1 MLIVDSDLFLTF
13 SGRGMLA
20 STRPSFGML
29 GFFVLVS
36 FFFFQENQELTD
48 MLVCFVCLF
57 LFSMSFIQRFASST
71 DCH

>member
-48 MLVCFVCLF
+48 MLVCFVLF
-57 LFSMSFIQRFASST
+57 VFIFYELYT
-71 DCH
+71 TICF

>member
-29 GFFVLVS
+29 GFLFWFLY
-36 FFFFQENQELTD
+36 FQENQELMD
-48 MLVCFVCLF
+48 MLVCFVLVFFFYELYTMNCF
-57 LFSMSFIQRFASST
+57 
-71 DCH
+71 

>member
-29 GFFVLVS
+29 GFLFWFL
-36 FFFFQENQELTD
+36 FFQENQELTD
-48 MLVCFVCLF
+48 MLVCFVGF
-57 LFSMSFIQRFASST
+57 FFSMSFIQ
-71 DCH
+71 

>member
-29 GFFVLVS
+29 GFLFWFL
-36 FFFFQENQELTD
+36 FFQENQELTD
-48 MLVCFVCLF
+48 MLVCFVLVFF
-57 LFSMSFIQRFASST
+57 L
-71 DCH
+71 

>member
-29 GFFVLVS
+29 GFLFWFL
-36 FFFFQENQELTD
+36 FFPGKPRTD
-48 MLVCFVCLF
+48 GYVGLFCFVCFFF
-57 LFSMSFIQRFASST
+57 L
-71 DCH
+71 

>member
-36 FFFFQENQELTD
+36 FFPGKPRTD
-48 MLVCFVCLF
+48 GYVGLFCFV
-57 LFSMSFIQRFASST
+57 FSMSFIK
-71 DCH
+71 